1 MKPKLHVVI
10 CSTRP
15 GRVGPKIAQWFRDF
29 AQAHGKFD
37 AVLVDIA
44 DFALPVFDEPKH
56 PRLKQY
62 ENAHTKAW
70 SASVEAADA
79 FVFVTPEYNY
89 SPPPSFFNALT
100 YLSSEWHYKAAGVL
114 SYGGVSGGLRAAQV
128 ARLQL
133 ANLKMVAIPEGIP
146 VPGFPQ
152 FIGEDGVFKPNELI
166 TTSATTVLDELDRW
180 TRGLK
185 TIRAA

>member
-1 MKPKLHVVI
+1 MKPKLHIII

-15 GRVGPKIAQWFRDF
+15 GRMGPKIAKWFYGF

-37 AVLVDIA
+37 AELVDLA
-44 DFALPVFDEPKH
+44 DFALPVFDEPNH
-56 PRLKQY
+56 PRMKQY
-62 ENAHTKAW
+62 ENPHTKTW

-89 SPPPSFFNALT
+89 SPPPSFFNAVT
-100 YLSSEWHYKAAGVL
+100 YLSAEWNYKAAAIL
-114 SYGGVSGGLRAAQV
+114 SYAGVSGGTRAAQI

-133 ANLKMVAIPEGIP
+133 ANMKMVPIAEGIA

-152 FIGEDGVFKPNELI
+152 FINEDGVFQPNELI
-166 TTSATTVLDELDRW
+166 ETSAKTVLDELDRW
-180 TRGLK
+180 NTGLK
-185 TIRAA
+185 VIRG